1 LSGADVPEN
10 KLLFVTSNPN
20 KALEAERILGRSLLR
35 VDFALPE
42 IQAASVE
49 EVTRHKLEFARTRE
63 YGPLLVEDV
72 SLGFEELGGFPGPFV
87 HWLLKG
93 AGGEGLAA
101 MAYSLRNRA
110 AIARCCVGYF
120 DGTRTHLIL
129 GETRG
134 TILVKP
140 RGKAGF
146 GWDAWFQPDGSN
158 QTYAEMTEAEK
169 DRNSHRGRAYRALSK
184 LLTAGKAPSPGEASV
199 IQDDKL

>member
-1 LSGADVPEN
+1 MPDPR
-10 KLLFVTSNPN
+10 LLFVTSNPN
-20 KALEAERILGRSLLR
+20 KALEAERILGQPLLS

-49 EVTRHKLEFARTRE
+49 EVTRHKLEFARTHE

-72 SLGFEELGGFPGPFV
+72 SLGFEELNDFPGPFV
-87 HWLLKG
+87 HWLLKA

-101 MAYSLRNRA
+101 IAYSLRNRA

-120 DGTRTHLIL
+120 DGTSTHLIL

-134 TILVKP
+134 TILVEP

-146 GWDAWFQPDGSN
+146 GWDAWFQPDGSTR
-158 QTYAEMTEAEK
+158 TYAEMSEAEK
-169 DRNSHRGRAYRALSK
+169 DRISHRGRAYRALQELLSAAKASDSEQPSSIEDGK
-184 LLTAGKAPSPGEASV
+184 L
-199 IQDDKL
+199 